1 MDAKDGFI
9 IHSIGFWFWNPH
21 EFVKGPAFGAAKI
34 YGWAPRACEQLAHP
48 FDCRLMTITQNSCGF
63 LSSAM
68 IDHWAFAGGA
78 CTFVHSRGQR
88 NCNTGLADY
97 SKVSMAAV
105 PFPIRSGGEVV

>member
-1 MDAKDGFI
+1 
-9 IHSIGFWFWNPH
+9 
-21 EFVKGPAFGAAKI
+21 
-34 YGWAPRACEQLAHP
+34 
-48 FDCRLMTITQNSCGF
+48 MTITQNSCGF

-78 CTFVHSRGQR
+78 CTFVHSRRER

-105 PFPIRSGGEVV
+105 PFPIRSGGEVVRLVEQHGQRVLIAIANTASAGSGDRFAAECDG